1 MGDRFV
7 YSFNEYPFWALN
19 CYAYPEPGKWTGISQ
34 VMSDYKNRIAIANK
48 NKHPVIWM
56 TETGWSSTVPSSQYP
71 PVCPNGTYGTDYCS
85 VARLKG
91 YYQGFREWDLGYAEF
106 GFYFSLRD
114 SSNFG
119 MTEGFGLV
127 NGCAESTSL
136 CKISDGPGPAPTP
149 TPAPTSPGPA
159 PAKSTCADIG
169 CSNHDTTCWCT
180 DTCKEHD
187 SCCPDYDDKCAGA
200 PTPRPTPNPSPATKS
215 TCADLQC
222 GNHDDTCWCTDTCK
236 NHDSCCPDYDEQ
248 CGKHIDIETFV

>member
-149 TPAPTSPGPA
+149 TPAPTSPG
-159 PAKSTCADIG
+159 
-169 CSNHDTTCWCT
+169 
-180 DTCKEHD
+180 
-187 SCCPDYDDKCAGA
+187 A